1 MSAST
6 ALRGAPPAA
15 PAPAPAARGAAARGA
30 AARGAAADQSPE
42 RTETECLLQKAWED
56 VQVDPKFKDFIKS
69 KNITTL
75 KEALENR
82 LLELKIHTK
91 VGTYLDGQHETCPC
105 SKCAGTGKKTP
116 VL

>member
-6 ALRGAPPAA
+6 ALRGAPAA
-15 PAPAPAARGAAARGA
+15 PAPAARGA

-42 RTETECLLQKAWED
+42 RTETECFLQRAWED
-56 VQVDPKFKDFIKS
+56 VKADPQCKGFLKNQ
-69 KNITTL
+69 NITTL
-75 KEALENR
+75 QEALQNK
-82 LLELKIHTK
+82 LLELKIQTK